1 MSIPTINPWIDPI
14 TPSIPDDEIYEDEE
28 DE

>member
-1 MSIPTINPWIDPI
+1 MSIPYVNPWIGPV
-14 TPSIPDDEIYEDEE
+14 TPSIPDDEIYEDED